1 MAANAIHVA
10 KKLVN
15 ICKKHLT
22 VNLVDSLRWAW
33 KGTESPCKQSKEDR
47 IMTIKEV
54 EEKLGIPRASIR
66 FYEKE
71 RLINPK
77 REENGYR
84 EYSEQDVATLK
95 KVVLFRKL
103 GLPVSDIEDVLD
115 GSLPLTDALT
125 ANVKKLEEQLAE
137 LNGAIEM
144 SRTILKAQPDIDTLD
159 GEFYFE
165 EVERE
170 EARGSRFMDI
180 AKDMAGYQKSVFL
193 DYYGLSDA
201 EGGLRVKPLEVII
214 VVIGFSLIWGVTRW
228 LVIEKSL
235 HSFMI
240 GVFTPPLTVLTLF
253 IVGYPI
259 HCLAKKHPKLKKHE
273 KATGLVVLIIAIFL
287 VLVFLDMCNR
297 FGW

>member
-1 MAANAIHVA
+1 
-10 KKLVN
+10 
-15 ICKKHLT
+15 
-22 VNLVDSLRWAW
+22 
-33 KGTESPCKQSKEDR
+33 
-47 IMTIKEV
+47 MTIKEV

-103 GLPVSDIEDVLD
+103 GLPVSDIEDILD

-144 SRTILKAQPDIDTLD
+144 SRTILKAQPDIETLD
-159 GEFYFE
+159 SEFYFE

-193 DYYGLSDA
+193 DYYGLADA
-201 EGGLRVKPLEVII
+201 EGGLRVSPLAAVF
-214 VVIGFSLIWGVTRW
+214 VVISASLIWGVCR
-228 LVIEKSL
+228 LLLIEKSL
-235 HSFMI
+235 HSFLV
-240 GVFTPPLTVLTLF
+240 GVVTPPLTVLTLF

>member
-1 MAANAIHVA
+1 
-10 KKLVN
+10 
-15 ICKKHLT
+15 
-22 VNLVDSLRWAW
+22 
-33 KGTESPCKQSKEDR
+33 
-47 IMTIKEV
+47 MTIKEV

-103 GLPVSDIEDVLD
+103 GLAVSDIEDILD

-125 ANVKKLEEQLAE
+125 ANVAKLEEQLAE

-144 SRTILKAQPDIDTLD
+144 SKNILKAQPDIETLD
-159 GEFYFE
+159 GEYYFE

-201 EGGLRVKPLEVII
+201 EGGLRVKPLEVVV
-214 VVIGFSLIWGVTRW
+214 VVIGFSLIWGITRW

-287 VLVFLDMCNR
+287 VLTFLDLCKK

>member
-1 MAANAIHVA
+1 
-10 KKLVN
+10 
-15 ICKKHLT
+15 
-22 VNLVDSLRWAW
+22 
-33 KGTESPCKQSKEDR
+33 
-47 IMTIKEV
+47 MTIKEV

-103 GLPVSDIEDVLD
+103 GLPVSDIEDILD

-144 SRTILKAQPDIDTLD
+144 SRTILKTQPDIDTLD

-201 EGGLRVKPLEVII
+201 EGGLRVSPVAAVF
-214 VVIGFSLIWGVTRW
+214 VVISASLIWGVCR
-228 LVIEKSL
+228 LLLIEKSL
-235 HSFMI
+235 HSFLV

-273 KATGLVVLIIAIFL
+273 KATGLVVLVIAIFL

>member
-1 MAANAIHVA
+1 
-10 KKLVN
+10 
-15 ICKKHLT
+15 
-22 VNLVDSLRWAW
+22 
-33 KGTESPCKQSKEDR
+33 
-47 IMTIKEV
+47 MTIKEV

-77 REENGYR
+77 REDNGYR

-103 GLPVSDIEDVLD
+103 GLAVSDIEDILD
-115 GSLPLTDALT
+115 GTLPLTDALT
-125 ANVKKLEEQLAE
+125 ANVQKLEEQLAE

-144 SRTILKAQPDIDTLD
+144 SRAILKAQPDINTLD
-159 GEFYFE
+159 GEFYYE

-180 AKDMAGYQKSVFL
+180 AKDIAGYQKSVFL
-193 DYYGLSDA
+193 DYYGLADA
-201 EGGLRVKPLEVII
+201 EGGLRVSPVAAVFTVIS
-214 VVIGFSLIWGVTRW
+214 FSLIWGTMNW
-228 LVIEKSL
+228 LFRERSL
-235 HSFMI
+235 NNFLI
-240 GVFTPPLTVLTLF
+240 GLATPLLTVLVLF
-253 IVGYPI
+253 VVGYPI

-287 VLVFLDMCNR
+287 VLVFLDLCKR

>member
-1 MAANAIHVA
+1 
-10 KKLVN
+10 
-15 ICKKHLT
+15 
-22 VNLVDSLRWAW
+22 
-33 KGTESPCKQSKEDR
+33 
-47 IMTIKEV
+47 MTIKEV

-77 REENGYR
+77 REDNGYR

-103 GLPVSDIEDVLD
+103 GLAVSDIEDILD

-125 ANVKKLEEQLAE
+125 ANVAKLEQQLAE

-144 SRTILKAQPDIDTLD
+144 SKNILKAQPDIETLD

-170 EARGSRFMDI
+170 EAKGSRFMDI
-180 AKDMAGYQKSVFL
+180 AKDIAGYQKSVFL
-193 DYYGLSDA
+193 DYYGLADA
-201 EGGLRVKPLEVII
+201 EGGLRVSPLAAVF
-214 VVIGFSLIWGVTRW
+214 VVISASLIWGVCR
-228 LVIEKSL
+228 LLIIEKSL
-235 HSFMI
+235 HSFLI
-240 GVFTPPLTVLTLF
+240 GVVTPPLTVLTLF
-253 IVGYPI
+253 LVGYPI

-273 KATGLVVLIIAIFL
+273 KATGLVVLCLAIFL
-287 VLVFLDMCNR
+287 VLVLLDLCNR

>member
-1 MAANAIHVA
+1 
-10 KKLVN
+10 
-15 ICKKHLT
+15 
-22 VNLVDSLRWAW
+22 
-33 KGTESPCKQSKEDR
+33 
-47 IMTIKEV
+47 MTIKEV

-103 GLPVSDIEDVLD
+103 GLAVSDIEDILD

-125 ANVKKLEEQLAE
+125 ANVAKLEEQLAE

-144 SRTILKAQPDIDTLD
+144 SRTILKAQPDINTLD

-170 EARGSRFMDI
+170 EAKGSRFMDI
-180 AKDMAGYQKSVFL
+180 AKDMADYQKSVFL
-193 DYYGLSDA
+193 DYYGLADA
-201 EGGLRVKPLEVII
+201 EGGLRVSPLAAVF
-214 VVIGFSLIWGVTRW
+214 VVISASLIWGVCR
-228 LVIEKSL
+228 LLLIEKSL
-235 HSFMI
+235 HSFLI
-240 GVFTPPLTVLTLF
+240 GVATPLLTVLTLF

-273 KATGLVVLIIAIFL
+273 KATGFVVLVIAIFL
-287 VLVFLDMCNR
+287 VLTFLDLCNR

>member
-1 MAANAIHVA
+1 
-10 KKLVN
+10 
-15 ICKKHLT
+15 
-22 VNLVDSLRWAW
+22 
-33 KGTESPCKQSKEDR
+33 
-47 IMTIKEV
+47 MTIKEV

-103 GLPVSDIEDVLD
+103 GLPVSDIEDILD

-144 SRTILKAQPDIDTLD
+144 SRTILKTQPDIDTLD

-201 EGGLRVKPLEVII
+201 EGGLRVSPVAAVF
-214 VVIGFSLIWGVTRW
+214 VVISASLIWGVCR
-228 LVIEKSL
+228 LLLIEKSL
-235 HSFMI
+235 HSFLV

-253 IVGYPI
+253 IVGDPI
-259 HCLAKKHPKLKKHE
+259 HCLAKKHPKLKTHE
-273 KATGLVVLIIAIFL
+273 TATGLVVLVIAIFL

>member
-1 MAANAIHVA
+1 
-10 KKLVN
+10 
-15 ICKKHLT
+15 
-22 VNLVDSLRWAW
+22 
-33 KGTESPCKQSKEDR
+33 
-47 IMTIKEV
+47 MTIKEV

-103 GLPVSDIEDVLD
+103 GLAVSDIEDILD

-125 ANVKKLEEQLAE
+125 ANVAKLEEQLAE

-144 SRTILKAQPDIDTLD
+144 SRTILKAQPDIETLD
-159 GEFYFE
+159 GEYYFE

-201 EGGLRVKPLEVII
+201 EGGLRMHPAAAVA
-214 VVIGFSLIWGVTRW
+214 VVISASLIWGMCR
-228 LVIEKSL
+228 LLIIEKSL
-235 HSFMI
+235 HSFLI
-240 GVFTPPLTVLTLF
+240 GVVTPPLTVLTLF
-253 IVGYPI
+253 LVGYPI

-273 KATGLVVLIIAIFL
+273 KATGLVVLIIAIFF
-287 VLVFLDMCNR
+287 VLMFLDLCKK

>member
-1 MAANAIHVA
+1 
-10 KKLVN
+10 
-15 ICKKHLT
+15 
-22 VNLVDSLRWAW
+22 
-33 KGTESPCKQSKEDR
+33 
-47 IMTIKEV
+47 MTIKEV

-103 GLPVSDIEDVLD
+103 GLAVSEIEDILD
-115 GSLPLTDALT
+115 GTLPLTDALT
-125 ANVKKLEEQLAE
+125 ANVQKLEEQLAE

-144 SRTILKAQPDIDTLD
+144 SRAILKAQPDINTLD
-159 GEFYFE
+159 GEFYYE

-180 AKDMAGYQKSVFL
+180 AKDIVGYQKSVFL
-193 DYYGLSDA
+193 DYYGLADA
-201 EGGLRVKPLEVII
+201 EGGLRVSPVAAVFTVIA
-214 VVIGFSLIWGVTRW
+214 FSLIWGTMNW
-228 LVIEKSL
+228 LFRERAL
-235 HSFMI
+235 NNFLI
-240 GVFTPPLTVLTLF
+240 GLATPLLTVLVLF

-287 VLVFLDMCNR
+287 VLAFLDLCKR